1 MDQHRDE
8 VATVNHLSQAST
20 ESRRNFYATAEQI
33 ENRALKLLLK
43 AYAQERAR
51 FVRELQQRSVQAEQA
66 EQASN
71 PLSFFRRGWL
81 DLKAALVV
89 RRNRRHRLLLE
100 ELEQLENHTVGVY
113 AKAISQELSAGIRTV
128 VERQYDRI
136 RTVHNRLAVLAKQ
149 QERRVALRLFD
160 QAGEADQ
167 AIDRLAQM
175 GIPRSDLAV
184 IPIEQFTNSSSDQK
198 ARPRA
203 TREAIITGGL
213 LGLLAG
219 GALGLLY
226 GSFHRFYFP
235 ELDGLLGTT
244 PTGVMLEMG
253 LYGALIGLLFFLI
266 FSTLIATSAAETDA
280 YLYEDSFQH
289 GDTVV
294 AVFTDTA
301 HITKVEQII
310 GVMHEQEIAPVAA

>member
-8 VATVNHLSQAST
+8 VATVNHLIQAGT
-20 ESRRNFYATAEQI
+20 ESKRNFYATAEQM

-51 FVRELQQRSVQAEQA
+51 FVRELQQRSAQAEQEA
-66 EQASN
+66 PASN
-71 PLSFFRRGWL
+71 PLGFFRRGWL
-81 DLKAALVV
+81 DLKAAMVV

-113 AKAISQELSAGIRTV
+113 AKAVSQELSASIRTV

-136 RTVHNRLAVLAKQ
+136 RTIHNRLAVLAKQ

-160 QAGEADQ
+160 QMGEADQ
-167 AIDRLAQM
+167 AIARLAQM

-184 IPIEQFTNSSSDQK
+184 IPIEQFTDSSSDQK
-198 ARPRA
+198 AGPRA

-235 ELDGLLGTT
+235 ELDGFLGTT
-244 PTGVMLEMG
+244 PTGAMLEMG
-253 LYGALIGLLFFLI
+253 LYGALIGLVFALV
-266 FSTLIATSAAETDA
+266 FSTLIAASAAETDT

-301 HITKVEQII
+301 HMTKVEQII
-310 GVMHEQEIAPVAA
+310 GVMHEHEIEPVAA

>member
-8 VATVNHLSQAST
+8 VATVNHLIEASP
-20 ESRRNFYATAEQI
+20 ESKRNFYATAEQM

-51 FVRELQQRSVQAEQA
+51 FVRELQQRSTQAEQA
-66 EQASN
+66 PPASN
-71 PLSFFRRGWL
+71 PLGFFRRGWL
-81 DLKAALVV
+81 DLKSAMVV

-100 ELEQLENHTVGVY
+100 ELEQLENNTVGVY
-113 AKAISQELSAGIRTV
+113 AKAVSQELSASIRTV
-128 VERQYDRI
+128 VERHYDRI
-136 RTVHNRLAVLAKQ
+136 RTIHNRLAVLAKQ

-160 QAGEADQ
+160 QVGEADQ
-167 AIDRLAQM
+167 AIARLAQM

-184 IPIEQFTNSSSDQK
+184 IPIEQFTASSRDQK

-203 TREAIITGGL
+203 TREAVITGGL
-213 LGLLAG
+213 LGFLAG

-266 FSTLIATSAAETDA
+266 FSTLIAASAAETDT

-301 HITKVEQII
+301 HMTKVEQVI
-310 GVMHEQEIAPVAA
+310 GVMHEHETEPVAA

>member
-8 VATVNHLSQAST
+8 VATVNHLIEAST
-20 ESRRNFYATAEQI
+20 ESKRNFYATAEQM

-51 FVRELQQRSVQAEQA
+51 FVRELQQRSTQAEQA
-66 EQASN
+66 PPASN
-71 PLSFFRRGWL
+71 PLGFFRRGWL
-81 DLKAALVV
+81 DLKSAMVV

-100 ELEQLENHTVGVY
+100 ELEQLENNTVGVY
-113 AKAISQELSAGIRTV
+113 AKAVSQELSASIRTV
-128 VERQYDRI
+128 VERHYDRI
-136 RTVHNRLAVLAKQ
+136 RTIHNRLAVLAKQ
-149 QERRVALRLFD
+149 QERRVAIRLFD
-160 QAGEADQ
+160 QVGEADQ
-167 AIDRLAQM
+167 AIARLAQM

-184 IPIEQFTNSSSDQK
+184 IPIEQFTNSSSAQN

-235 ELDGLLGTT
+235 ELDGLIGTT
-244 PTGVMLEMG
+244 PTGAMLEMA
-253 LYGALIGLLFFLI
+253 LYGALIGLVFALV
-266 FSTLIATSAAETDA
+266 FSTLIAASAAETDT

-301 HITKVEQII
+301 HMTKVEQII
-310 GVMHEQEIAPVAA
+310 GVMHEHEIEPVAA